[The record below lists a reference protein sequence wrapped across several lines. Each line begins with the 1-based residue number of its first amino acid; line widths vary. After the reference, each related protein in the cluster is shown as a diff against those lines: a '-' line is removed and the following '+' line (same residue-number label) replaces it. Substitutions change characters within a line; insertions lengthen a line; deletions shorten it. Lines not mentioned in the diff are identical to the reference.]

1 MSRFRR
7 SLVSLIFGCGLVF
20 AQLTQGP
27 TFEVASVKPSA
38 PIPPNGGVYFGPA
51 RGGPGTP
58 DPGQI
63 TWTYAT
69 LRDLL
74 MIAYDV
80 KDYQISGGPKWLNS
94 ERYDIIAKVPAGTT
108 QKQVNMMWQDL
119 LAERFGVML
128 HHESNEFQVEELVI
142 AKGGHKLKNTPE
154 DPASLPDPGP
164 PKFDKNDELAGPGYV
179 TTFKA
184 SGEAHTV
191 AKAQPLSK
199 LTSMLGNVLLRPVI
213 DKTGLTGNY
222 DFSIDFRMDLRG
234 LGLPPGPGGPDAS
247 AASEP
252 GADLVAAVRQQL
264 GLSLVSAKAKLD
276 VLVIDKAEK
285 VPTAN

>member
-1 MSRFRR
+1 
-7 SLVSLIFGCGLVF
+7 
-20 AQLTQGP
+20 
-27 TFEVASVKPSA
+27 
-38 PIPPNGGVYFGPA
+38 
-51 RGGPGTP
+51 
-58 DPGQI
+58 
-63 TWTYAT
+63 
-69 LRDLL
+69 

-252 GADLVAAVRQQL
+252 GTDLVAAVRQQL